1 MHSTS
6 PSHLLRQFIAAPRR
20 CTRSSVHTAGR
31 WASLA
36 ASGSS
41 STASRC
47 SIPALNS
54 SRLVH
59 SRHERRTFVS
69 TAASRAAVAQK
80 PKTYHAELV
89 TYPSPS
95 AAREEDTEEDEDE
108 PEVDYVPPQE
118 AVLGITDRAAEVSMF
133 HAHILAG

>member
-1 MHSTS
+1 M
-6 PSHLLRQFIAAPRR
+6 
-20 CTRSSVHTAGR
+20 
-31 WASLA
+31 
-36 ASGSS
+36 
-41 STASRC
+41 
-47 SIPALNS
+47 
-54 SRLVH
+54 H

-108 PEVDYVPPQE
+108 PEVDYVSPQE